1 MSTIRLALLSIAVL
15 FPVAVSALFPGDP
28 QNGYP
33 LHELKCSGCHVALFG
48 SDGSKLYTRADRRV
62 QTVEG
67 LMGMFTFCN
76 DQAGAGLHEFSL
88 DDIVAYL
95 HDSFDRFEFHCLSTT
110 TWSTWRSLA
119 ANDQHDC
126 LC

>member
-1 MSTIRLALLSIAVL
+1 MITIRLALLSIAVL
-15 FPVAVSALFPGDP
+15 LPIAVSALLPGDP

-33 LHELKCSGCHVALFG
+33 LHELKCRGCHVALFG

-67 LMGMFTFCN
+67 LMGMVTFCN
-76 DQAGAGLHEFSL
+76 DQAGAGLNEFEL

-95 HDSFDRFEFHCLSTT
+95 NESFYQFEF
-110 TWSTWRSLA
+110 
-119 ANDQHDC
+119 D
-126 LC
+126 